1 MLCYY
6 YIWSIFSHVQKI
18 SLDIFSNYFF
28 AVYSTQKKT
37 RLPILVFYTFRHTLG
52 LAKNILCNKSEVL
65 RTFLRK
71 AAMCVRS
78 PHFCSPLLL
87 ARGVHF
93 TNVRFSSFAEQ
104 TKKHTREM
112 AAGKAAN

>member
-18 SLDIFSNYFF
+18 SLDIFFSLFDAKRPAPLF
-28 AVYSTQKKT
+28 
-37 RLPILVFYTFRHTLG
+37 LFFYTFRHTLG
-52 LAKNILCNKSEVL
+52 LAKNILCNESEVL

-87 ARGVHF
+87 ARGVDF

>member
-18 SLDIFSNYFF
+18 SLDIFFSLFD
-28 AVYSTQKKT
+28 AKKT

-52 LAKNILCNKSEVL
+52 LAKNILCNESEVL

-104 TKKHTREM
+104 TKKHPREI
-112 AAGKAAN
+112 AAGKATN